1 MKCCR
6 CSTRAAAWM
15 VFEYSSG
22 RIELFDLTGDIDGY
36 GGYAMCERHAGAL
49 TPPVGWTLI
58 DSRPTTMTLFPLGT
72 AEPAPVLPAVPDS
85 DVA

>member
-1 MKCCR
+1 
-6 CSTRAAAWM
+6 M

-22 RIELFDLTGDIDGY
+22 RIELFELAPGNDGF

-49 TPPVGWTLI
+49 TAPVGWTLT
-58 DSRPTTMTLFPLGT
+58 DSRPPTMTLFPLSSI
-72 AEPAPVLPAVPDS
+72 ESSIEPVPAPVLVPVPDS